1 MEPVAHIPR
10 PARRTRVWKK
20 QSTRWLAGWLAVT
33 CNTRAPFQSIPVSA
47 INLYLDCTVGG
58 GRGCDVNKTG
68 QPDILYISAA
78 SKCQDEVPLA
88 GTWQISCRPLRP
100 DCGSG
105 FICLSMCE
113 GGVRD
118 EKFGGPSPSM
128 LFSGPSAV
136 TPRPPGRLLERH
148 WEFISCKAFFFFF
161 AIQPSV
167 CFSLRRSIGGKIEQ
181 CRGFSKQSQRGPRL
195 QWLASVIISSA
206 DPRQSHCH
214 FLPNSDGLW
223 HRRQGESLFSNERI
237 GAAVTDTYTCFIRQ
251 SIT

>member
-1 MEPVAHIPR
+1 MATFYQLAALQGAAQWLTPPAQLGPLGRLRFVTRTLGKIICATWRIKMEPAALVPR
-10 PARRTRVWKK
+10 QACRTRVWKK
-20 QSTRWLAGWLAVT
+20 TTHALAGWPAVT
-33 CNTRAPFQSIPVSA
+33 RNTRAPFQSIPVSA
-47 INLYLDCTVGG
+47 INLYLDCAVGG
-58 GRGCDVNKTG
+58 GRGRDVNKTG

-148 WEFISCKAFFFFF
+148 REFISCKAFFFFLLCNTT
-161 AIQPSV
+161 IR
-167 CFSLRRSIGGKIEQ
+167 FSLWRSIGGEIEQ
-181 CRGFSKQSQRGPRL
+181 R
-195 QWLASVIISSA
+195 LASAYNPNGGRDSS
-206 DPRQSHCH
+206 DWQ
-214 FLPNSDGLW
+214 
-223 HRRQGESLFSNERI
+223 
-237 GAAVTDTYTCFIRQ
+237 V
-251 SIT
+251 